1 MDELKKK
8 TTSTDM
14 NDENNHEN
22 LINLKVIDFKKNETI
37 LHIVFHLAI
46 KRWLYIYYR

>member
-8 TTSTDM
+8 NISTDM

-22 LINLKVIDFKKNETI
+22 LINLKVIDLINKFQ
-37 LHIVFHLAI
+37 
-46 KRWLYIYYR
+46 